1 MTQDSSVKIDMNI
14 AEGKE
19 GFITKAML
27 HNAKMNIRTNRKLLM
42 VLFFLHLTALPL
54 ILIMLIYN
62 ILAHGRNDEV
72 EAYAVIGSFTTCA
85 AAAAGILCA
94 LNAMPY
100 LYKKSVVDMRYSLP
114 MTTFQRFLSDF
125 ASGLFVYIAPFL
137 ASELISA
144 VLILAGHLLC
154 DGKTFASDEPGT
166 LYTWECTIFQN
177 SAEVIFKGIVG
188 AVALMLMFYT
198 LTILVASCCGSLFE
212 AVCYTVFANGFIPG
226 MTAAVIWSAMG
237 NVRGLDEEVYLARY
251 IPYTS
256 PIGGMIGL
264 VMSLEGSMNISAHGT
279 RRAVPTTLTFG
290 KWLVLF
296 LIVTVIFGIVS
307 YLIYRK
313 RKAEDTGTPV
323 VFGAFYHII
332 MTMCMVTIIFLFLTD
347 NRADMDVLLPMVIV
361 TAIIYFVFT
370 VIRNRGFAR
379 FGRGVI
385 AYAVTVTVS
394 FGAWYAIGST
404 EAFGAGKWVPAPES
418 VSKVYISYNGYYNTM
433 SYHDFGGFE
442 SFSAYYTPVIGDS
455 ENIKA
460 VIEAHSQLIN
470 NGKNGRDSLRIMYK
484 MKSGNYVVRE
494 YALTAAAKD
503 IISRIDM
510 TNEFRES
517 IANYVDNELGLY
529 SSEEDLRQGGF
540 SLRPQWSIS
549 SYQYNNV
556 QTTELNRLPADF
568 IPTLCKCYRNDIMS
582 ISAED
587 YYHNKGK
594 MWIMESRYS
603 NEISINEHFKETV
616 AYLTSC
622 GFDMGET
629 ALNEKETMKLIDEFT
644 VSVTPPAELNIS
656 MPTNGNLFSNMC
668 VYREEY
674 TDIINKAN
682 KMYKSENG
690 CYTITVNGNDA
701 VVPAEYTALAEK
713 AYIYAV
719 ADEFIRRGMNN
730 ANNGDFSIETTDSDA
745 ELIAGRIC
753 SEYFNYRE
761 GAQNVRL
768 YKEFLKNF
776 TSVYGKAKI
785 SESGY
790 ENIYDRMINYANLT
804 DSDNESVNY
813 SIMTEDY
820 AIGVEEYVVY

>member
-14 AEGKE
+14 AGSKE
-19 GFITKAML
+19 GLITKAML
-27 HNAKMNIRTNRKLLM
+27 HNAKMNVRSNRKLLM
-42 VLFFLHLTALPL
+42 VLFFLHLAALPL

-62 ILAHGRNDEV
+62 ILAHGMNDV
-72 EAYAVIGSFTTCA
+72 EAYAIIGGFSTCA

-94 LNAMPY
+94 LSAMPY
-100 LYKKSVVDMRYSLP
+100 LYKKSVVDMHYSLP
-114 MTTFQRFLSDF
+114 MTTLQRFLSDF
-125 ASGLFVYIAPFL
+125 FSGLFVYIAPFL

-144 VLILAGHLLC
+144 VLMLTGHLLC
-154 DGKTFASDEPGT
+154 DGRTFIRDEPGT
-166 LYTWECTIFQN
+166 IESWNCTIFQDC
-177 SAEVIFKGIVG
+177 AELTFKGIVG

-198 LTILVASCCGSLFE
+198 LTVLVASCCGSLFE

-226 MTAAVIWSAMG
+226 MTAAVIWSSVG
-237 NVRGLDEEVYLARY
+237 YVRGLEEEVYLARF

-256 PIGGMIGL
+256 PIGGAIGL
-264 VMSLEGSMNISAHGT
+264 VLSLENSFYLSVDSGYVTAPAS
-279 RRAVPTTLTFG
+279 LTFG
-290 KWLVLF
+290 KWLVIF
-296 LIVTVIFGIVS
+296 LIVTAVFGVVS

-332 MTMCMVTIIFLFLTD
+332 MTMCMVTIIFLFLSD
-347 NRADMDVLLPMVIV
+347 NSADMDMLFPMIIV
-361 TAIIYFVFT
+361 TAMIYFVFT

-379 FGRGVI
+379 FGRGVA
-385 AYAVTVTVS
+385 AYAATVILS
-394 FGAWYAIGST
+394 FGAWYVIGAT
-404 EAFGAGKWVPAPES
+404 EAFGAGKWLPAPES
-418 VSKVYISYNGYYNTM
+418 VSKAYISYNGYYNAARK
-433 SYHDFGGFE
+433 YNDFGGFGTY
-442 SFSAYYTPVIGDS
+442 SDTYVPVISDS

-460 VIEAHSQLIN
+460 LTEAHSLLIN
-470 NGKNGRDSLRIMYK
+470 DNANGMSNLRIMYK
-484 MKSGNYVVRE
+484 MKTGNYIVRE
-494 YALTAAAKD
+494 YTLTAAAKD

-510 TNEFRES
+510 TNEFREQ
-517 IANYVDNELGLY
+517 IANYTDRELGLY
-529 SSEEDLRQGGF
+529 HSQGGF

-549 SYQYNNV
+549 SYQFNNV
-556 QTTELNRLPADF
+556 QETGFDRLPADF
-568 IPTLCKCYRNDIMS
+568 IPTLCRAYRNDIMS

-594 MWIMESRYS
+594 MWIIESRYGE
-603 NEISINEHFKETV
+603 EISINEHFKETV
-616 AYLTSC
+616 AYLSSC

-656 MPTNGNLFSNMC
+656 MPTNRNLFSNMC

-674 TDIINKAN
+674 IDIVNKAN
-682 KMYKSENG
+682 KMYKSEKG

-745 ELIAGRIC
+745 EIIAGRIC

-790 ENIYDRMINYANLT
+790 ENIYDRMISYANNT
-804 DSDNESVNY
+804 ESDNESVNY

-820 AIGVEEYVVY
+820 AIAAEEYVVY